1 VIEAFPENFLFHDIL
16 RGAAPGITISELAS
30 LEGPAENP
38 WRWGLGAETRL
49 EIAPHAQ
56 PLELRMAIRPANGQT
71 ITIYLGD
78 SPVSPGKIP
87 LPPSTTPTILRYWPS
102 LWNQIG
108 ELAPLDQRLLGVC
121 FTELKLLHHEFANGK
136 ICPMPFT
143 RKEIRGG
150 GPFVPCCSPWLTPD
164 YLGLETGAES
174 WNGLQA
180 QALRES
186 VLNGSYRFCRRD
198 ICQTSYFTYDELP
211 QLSNPEGEFFLSP
224 ENLRATHRGEL
235 TLPEGPSD
243 AVITADTRCNLACPS
258 CRTEKITSLD
268 AEGAARI
275 ESAKKELQSIALR
288 RLRIAGDG
296 EPLFSPFLRE
306 VIQGLHQYPE
316 LKIVELHTN
325 GILLDEDTLRKLGP
339 GAGKINRLFVS
350 IDAATAETYAQV
362 RGGDW
367 ERLLKNLRWA
377 ASLGLDS
384 FVLMFVYRRANFR
397 EMPLFEKLAKDVG
410 ADSACFSPFMPWER
424 AGGLSY
430 KEEAVHLPGHP
441 DHEEFLALLPQK

>member
-1 VIEAFPENFLFHDIL
+1 
-16 RGAAPGITISELAS
+16 
-30 LEGPAENP
+30 
-38 WRWGLGAETRL
+38 GLGAETRV
-49 EIAPHAQ
+49 EIAPHLQ
-56 PLELRMAIRPANGQT
+56 PLELRVAVRAAHNQT
-71 ITIYLGD
+71 INIYLGVVE
-78 SPVSPGKIP
+78 VSPGKIV
-87 LPPSTTPTILRYWPS
+87 LPPSTSPTVLRFRPS

-108 ELAPLDQRLLGVC
+108 EIAPQDQRPLGVC
-121 FTELKLLHHEFANGK
+121 FTELKLLHGELAGGR

-143 RKEIRGG
+143 RKEIRGS
-150 GPFVPCCSPWLTPD
+150 GPFVPCCSPWLTPE
-164 YLGLETGAES
+164 YFSLETGADS
-174 WNGLQA
+174 WNGPQA

-186 VLNGSYRFCRRD
+186 VLNGSYRYCRRD
-198 ICQTSYFTYDELP
+198 ICQTSYFTYDQLP
-211 QLSNPEGEFFLSP
+211 QLSNPEGEFYLSP
-224 ENLRATHRGEL
+224 RNLSATQTGSL
-235 TLPEGPSD
+235 LLPEGPSD

-306 VIQGLHQYPE
+306 VIQGLDQYPE

-325 GILLDEDTLRKLGP
+325 GILLDEDCLRKLGP
-339 GAGKINRLFVS
+339 GSGKINRLFVS
-350 IDAATAETYAQV
+350 IDAATPETYKQV

-367 ERLLKNLRWA
+367 DRLLKNLRWA
-377 ASLGLDS
+377 GGLGLES

-397 EMPLFEKLAKDVG
+397 EMPLFVKLAKEVG

-430 KEEAVHLPGHP
+430 QDEAVHLPGHP
-441 DHEEFLALLPQK
+441 DHEEFLALLPK